1 MNALSKRA
9 LMGFAATLVLLPGCD
24 SGLSDEQKVVKD
36 LAGSWGI
43 FQGGSVV
50 QDVTFHG
57 DARYE
62 MSTSY
67 VTRASAGKIEV
78 SALPSDKFRIV
89 YQPESGI
96 ELPADVGRL
105 SNPNTL
111 ALQADTAGA
120 PVRWYARA
128 TM

>member
-9 LMGFAATLVLLPGCD
+9 LAGFAATLVLLPGCD

-36 LAGSWGI
+36 LAGSWEI
-43 FQGGSVV
+43 FQGQSVMRSMA
-50 QDVTFHG
+50 FHG

-67 VTRASAGKIEV
+67 VTRASAGKVEISV
-78 SALPSDKFRIV
+78 LAGDKFRIV
-89 YQPESGI
+89 YQPESGSA
-96 ELPADVGRL
+96 LPADVGWL

-120 PVRWYARA
+120 PVRWYAKR